1 MNVEDVKKYLTD
13 QVKQRVQIALSVIE
27 TCAPKSIKKN
37 FEAGGRPSWKPSKKR
52 GKNKGTKTLV
62 ITGTLSNVSATRN
75 DAGLSVTLS
84 VDPRARAYARIHQEG
99 GTIHMPARQL
109 KFREKKYKS
118 GQTRTVFAS
127 KKHKR
132 IKMERTTKPYL
143 IKMPARPYMVIPD
156 EDVRAMVNEIERKWN
171 SEV

>member
-1 MNVEDVKKYLTD
+1 MLISDVKKYLTD
-13 QVKQRVQIALSVIE
+13 QVKQRVQLALGVIE
-27 TCAPKSIKKN
+27 TYAPKSIKKN
-37 FEAGGRPSWKPSKKR
+37 FEVGGRPPWKPSKKS

-75 DAGLSVTLS
+75 EADLSVTLS

-99 GTIHMPARQL
+99 GTINMPARQL

-132 IKMERTTKPYL
+132 IKMERTTKPYI
-143 IKMPARPYMVIPD
+143 IKMPPRPFMVIPD
-156 EDVRAMVNEIERKWN
+156 EDVGKIINEINKKIG
-171 SEV
+171 